1 MAAPVMRIE
10 TDGVGR
16 CTKCSQ
22 RVFWVKSG
30 GGWAGVVGGESIK
43 ETATEPYAG
52 QKSTSRVVAIALYPG
67 ARQHSCHPEVTGK
80 YASRFAA
87 FMAGQ
92 PMPKLPPP
100 PKDEPKD
107 ELPKEEQKD
116 TTPKEEQMKD
126 GSNPFQGLMDYI
138 DGRVTTLAANSLDV
152 DKVNAIVAEA
162 IASLPKPG
170 ETIIEKIIV
179 AYSDGTQ
186 REVKGHVHPS
196 YQEVMALLMTGVP
209 VWMPGPPGA
218 GKSHLGRQL
227 ADALGIAY
235 YELVLSPADT
245 PGKISG
251 FFAVD
256 GKTVVSTEFRK
267 AWVNGGVIHIE
278 EVANGNPAALVTLNS
293 ALANGH
299 CTFPDG
305 TFPKHSDCYVIA
317 SDNTWGIGGN
327 PMFPTRRPVD
337 GAFRDRF
344 AFVLIDY
351 VDSFEDSIALDLAGG
366 NERIAKPWVA
376 WVRSVREWAKA
387 NAPTM
392 IVTPRATYNGVKALQ
407 NCPKDMAP
415 NVWLGRVADS
425 IVLKLEDT
433 AMRTR
438 ILTACPLPRIQ
449 L

>member
-1 MAAPVMRIE
+1 MAVPVMRIE
-10 TDGVGR
+10 SDGVGR
-16 CTKCSQ
+16 CTVCKQ
-22 RVFWVKSG
+22 RVFWVKAGS
-30 GGWAGVVGGESIK
+30 GWAGVVDSTYVK
-43 ETATEPYAG
+43 ETLTEPYAG
-52 QKSTSRVVAIALYPG
+52 QKSTSRVVAIALHPG
-67 ARQHSCHPEVTGK
+67 ARQHSCHPLITDK

-87 FMAGQ
+87 FVSGQ
-92 PMPKLPPP
+92 KLPTP
-100 PKDEPKD
+100 PKDETPKVKDEPKVTPKD
-107 ELPKEEQKD
+107 ELPKEEH
-116 TTPKEEQMKD
+116 MKD
-126 GSNPFQGLMDYI
+126 GSNPFQGLMTYI
-138 DGRVTTLAANSLDV
+138 DERITTLASNSIDV

-162 IASLPKPG
+162 IGQLPKPG
-170 ETIIEKIIV
+170 EKIVERIV
-179 AYSDGTQ
+179 VLKDGE
-186 REVKGHVHPS
+186 RHESKAKHVHPS
-196 YQEVMALLMTGVP
+196 YVHVATCASAGIP

-227 ADALGIAY
+227 ADDFGVDY

-267 AWVNGGVIHIE
+267 AWISGGVIHIE

-305 TFPKHSDCYVIA
+305 TYPKHSKCFVIA

-351 VDSFEDSIALDLAGG
+351 VDSFEDAIALDKAKG
-366 NERIAKPWVA
+366 NEQISKPWVA

-392 IVTPRATYNGVKALQ
+392 IVTPRASFNGVAALLC
-407 NCPKDMAP
+407 CPKDTAP
-415 NVWLGRVADS
+415 NVWLEFVADA
-425 IVLKLEDT
+425 IVLKLEDR
-433 AMRTR
+433 AMRQR
-438 ILTACPLPRIQ
+438 ILSACPLPKVQ